1 MVAEPTSGWGY
12 LGGDMAGRGQGA
24 GGHQQH
30 PGVPPG
36 DPPGGAAAPNGG
48 GETAGSYYKV
58 WTADLRSQHHLPMDY
73 VRRTTE
79 PTAGGWSCS
88 AVSAD
93 DEAKTWQ

>member
-1 MVAEPTSGWGY
+1 MTGRAEVKELEGTNNIPVFPLVILLVVLLHRRRTVVARLRVPTT
-12 LGGDMAGRGQGA
+12 R
-24 GGHQQH
+24 
-30 PGVPPG
+30 
-36 DPPGGAAAPNGG
+36 
-48 GETAGSYYKV
+48 V